1 MAYTYA
7 RRPRI
12 GPARPDEAGPG
23 VTHTMATTTVQARA
37 GELRAQIE
45 HHNYRYYVL
54 DSPEIADGQYDLLL
68 NELRELE
75 REHPELVTPES
86 PTQRVGAEPADGFE
100 PVEHARP
107 MLSLGNAFDDE
118 EFYAWRQ
125 RVAGLLER
133 DDFELVCELKYDG
146 LAVALTY
153 ENGVFTQ
160 GATRGNGVVGENV
173 TLNLRT
179 IRSIPLRLLTDDPP
193 ALLEVR
199 GEVYFPKSRFT
210 RFNEERQERG
220 EPTYAN
226 PRNTAAGSLRQLDP
240 KATAARPLDIFVYS
254 LGHVDADDPP
264 KTHWDALRY
273 LKELGFKVSDDNI
286 LASTPE
292 QAVDYYERW
301 VQAAETLDVAADG
314 VVVKVNRFDYQAH
327 LGVVG
332 REPRWAV
339 AYKFPATQSVTKLLD
354 VRFNVGRTGSI
365 NPYAVLEPVDING
378 ATVKQ
383 ATLHNE
389 DYIRSKDLRVGDWV
403 IVERAGEVIPQIV
416 GVIEERREEGVVEPA
431 FPTECPKCEQPIV
444 RPEDEAMYYCV
455 NAACPEQLV
464 RSVEHFVSKG
474 SMDIEGMGGKQAQL
488 LIEQGMVKDVAD
500 LYTLHE
506 HKAELV
512 ALERMA
518 EKSVSNLLDA
528 IERSKRR
535 PLARLLAALGI
546 RHVGGEVAELL
557 ARHFHTI
564 DKLKDAT
571 PEELEGVPAIGPKI
585 AENVAA
591 YFRMQGNLDVIEK
604 LRSAGVRLADDAPAE
619 PAEQPF
625 KGKRFVVTGRL
636 PNFSRSQIQDFIKER
651 GGAVSGSVSRRTDYL
666 VAGEDAGSKLNDAE
680 ELGVKVRTEKEILA
694 MAEGGVAEGRL
705 I

>member
-1 MAYTYA
+1 MISTETSTDA
-7 RRPRI
+7 RS
-12 GPARPDEAGPG
+12 
-23 VTHTMATTTVQARA
+23 RA
-37 GELRAQIE
+37 WELRQEINR
-45 HHNYRYYVL
+45 HNYRYYVL
-54 DSPEIADGQYDLLL
+54 DSPEIADGQYDALL

-75 REHPELVTPES
+75 RECPELLTPDS

-118 EFYAWRQ
+118 EFYAWRR
-125 RVAGLLER
+125 RVADLLER
-133 DDFELVCELKYDG
+133 DDFDLVCELKYDG

-153 ENGVFTQ
+153 ENGVLTQ

-193 ALLEVR
+193 SLLEVR
-199 GEVYFPKSRFT
+199 GEVYFPKSRFAK
-210 RFNEERQERG
+210 FNEERQKRG

-254 LGHVDADDPP
+254 LGHVDSDDPP
-264 KTHWDALRY
+264 ATHWDALKY
-273 LKELGFKVSDDNI
+273 LAELGFKVSDDNV

-292 QAVDYYERW
+292 QAVNYYKRW
-301 VQAAETLDVAADG
+301 VEDAETLDVAADG

-416 GVIEERREEGVVEPA
+416 SAITERREEDVVVEPT

-444 RPEDEAMYYCV
+444 RPKDEAMYYCV

-474 SMDIEGMGGKQAQL
+474 AMDIEGMGGKQAQL
-488 LIEQGMVKDVAD
+488 LIEKGMVKDVAD
-500 LYTLHE
+500 LYTLH
-506 HKAELV
+506 KYKDDLV
-512 ALERMA
+512 ALDRMA
-518 EKSVSNLLDA
+518 EKSVSNLLAA
-528 IERSKRR
+528 IERSKQR

-571 PEELEGVPAIGPKI
+571 TEELEGVPSIGPKI

-591 YFRMQGNLDVIEK
+591 YFAGEGNLHVVDK
-604 LRSAGVRLADDAPAE
+604 LHAAGVRLEDDAPAE
-619 PAEQPF
+619 PAEQRF
-625 KGKRFVVTGRL
+625 KGLRFVVTGRL
-636 PNFSRSQIQDFIKER
+636 PNFSRSQIQDRIKEL

-666 VAGEDAGSKLNDAE
+666 VAGLDAGSKLSDAQELEVQVLDE
-680 ELGVKVRTEKEILA
+680 EGFLQL
-694 MAEGGVAEGRL
+694 AEGGTPAEGGAQTEGAGQAAM

>member
-1 MAYTYA
+1 MIST
-7 RRPRI
+7 
-12 GPARPDEAGPG
+12 D
-23 VTHTMATTTVQARA
+23 ARA
-37 GELRAQIE
+37 QAAELRQEIE
-45 HHNYRYYVL
+45 RHNYRYYVL
-54 DSPEIADGQYDLLL
+54 DSPEIADGQYDALM

-75 REHPELVTPES
+75 QSHPELLTPDS

-100 PVEHARP
+100 PVQHARP
-107 MLSLGNAFDDE
+107 MLSLSNAFDDD
-118 EFYAWRQ
+118 EFHAWRH
-125 RVAGLLER
+125 RVAALLER
-133 DDFELVCELKYDG
+133 DDFDLVCELKYDG

-160 GATRGNGVVGENV
+160 GATRGNGVAGENV

-199 GEVYFPKSRFT
+199 GEVYFPKSRFA
-210 RFNEERQERG
+210 RFNEERRERG
-220 EPTYAN
+220 EQTYAN

-240 KATAARPLDIFVYS
+240 RNTATRPLDIFVYS
-254 LGHVDADDPP
+254 LGHVDSDDPP
-264 KTHWDALRY
+264 ETHWDALQY
-273 LKELGFKVSDDNI
+273 LKELGFKVSDDNF
-286 LASTPE
+286 LASAPE
-292 QAVDYYERW
+292 QAVDYYKRW
-301 VQAAETLDVAADG
+301 VEQAETLDAAADG

-403 IVERAGEVIPQIV
+403 VVERAGEVIPQIV
-416 GVIEERREEGVVEPA
+416 GVIDERREGGETEPT
-431 FPTECPKCEQPIV
+431 FPVTCPKCEQPIV
-444 RPEDEAMYYCV
+444 RPEEEAMSYCV

-474 SMDIEGMGGKQAQL
+474 AMDIDGMGGKQAQL
-488 LIEQGMVKDVAD
+488 LIERGMVKDVAD

-506 HKAELV
+506 HKEELV

-528 IERSKRR
+528 IARSKQR

-557 ARHFHTI
+557 ARHFPTI
-564 DKLKDAT
+564 DLLKSAT
-571 PEELEGVPAIGPKI
+571 QEELEAVPAIGPKI
-585 AENVAA
+585 AQNVVA
-591 YFRMQGNLDVIEK
+591 YFNGEGNLSVVEK
-604 LRSAGVRLADDAPAE
+604 LRAAGVRLADDAPAE

-625 KGKRFVVTGRL
+625 KGLRFVVTGRL
-636 PNFSRSQIQDFIKER
+636 QDFSRSQIQDRIKEL

-666 VAGEDAGSKLNDAE
+666 VAGRDAGSKLSDAQKLEVRVLNE
-680 ELGVKVRTEKEILA
+680 EEFLA
-694 MAEGGVAEGRL
+694 LAEGKSQSAERL
-705 I
+705 F